1 MCVREKEAKLERD
14 RVREKERVP
23 RKGLT
28 KCLVTTPKSIS
39 WKVSPNRVNGPRR
52 ADETRSKCRAKNTQI
67 NGTKAIGNKK

>member
-1 MCVREKEAKLERD
+1 MREKEAKLEKEI
-14 RVREKERVP
+14 EKERVP

-52 ADETRSKCRAKNTQI
+52 ADETRSKCREKNTQI